1 MLRIQ
6 LEDLIRENDRYT
18 KEAIEL
24 DEKQKLIGEIEDLD
38 QSVWYYQMIL
48 CRYKSKIQIQMILQ
62 QLLVPFQKCKVFIY
76 YPF

>member
-24 DEKQKLIGEIEDLD
+24 DEKQKLNGEIEDLD
-38 QSVWYYQMIL
+38 QSV
-48 CRYKSKIQIQMILQ
+48 
-62 QLLVPFQKCKVFIY
+62 
-76 YPF
+76 